1 MSDKTKAVAKE
12 LIPALEAAG
21 FTVEAHEQSW
31 RTRYNIHHLDKHI
44 GTVDVSQKYT
54 FDPVNIRVE
63 AAGWEPTDRYNLRNW
78 QKNPY
83 SHYRW
88 VGRNYRKIDSVVKA
102 LVASLETIPGDE
114 ERVYA
119 KAVEKATSIYNDRH
133 RVDSG
138 LRDINIDLLRYLIKT
153 AEPFSIGKFSTQID
167 FIKERLAKLDEL
179 NKQYDEA
186 VQTYRDLDPE
196 TGS

>member
-138 LRDINIDLLRYLIKT
+138 LRDINIDLLRYDLDGEQS
-153 AEPFSIGKFSTQID
+153 AEELRPLVTRGIAYHHAGMLPTLKEVV
-167 FIKERLAKLDEL
+167 ERLFTVAPRE
-179 NKQYDEA
+179 
-186 VQTYRDLDPE
+186 
-196 TGS
+196 GSRAA